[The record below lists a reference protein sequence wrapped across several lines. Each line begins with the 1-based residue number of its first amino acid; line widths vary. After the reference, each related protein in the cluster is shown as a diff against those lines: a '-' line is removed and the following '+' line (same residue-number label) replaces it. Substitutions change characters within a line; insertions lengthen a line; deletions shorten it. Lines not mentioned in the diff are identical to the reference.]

1 MSYFRKQKKHT
12 RAIYLNTDDAYYVND
27 DRTQFSFRIPPINI
41 EDESLL
47 YVRNTNTDYKTSGLS
62 VGKILQGFF
71 SATPYLSTYSI
82 PPNIIFTPQD
92 GKGTGASAIGILA
105 PSGLSGSS
113 SSTTTSVA
121 TVNAGSGYTG
131 SASSYVATAITPI
144 TGGSGATIT
153 SGTLTTATGSF
164 SPTGTLVAGSG
175 YTDVPTFNV
184 PLPPASVLAVF
195 GTVPYTASTG
205 TITAAPT
212 VSNPTLNGFY
222 NSTTFSAV
230 FVNNPIR
237 ATGFCQTNASG
248 AITSITV
255 ENSAD
260 NGFYSS
266 SFPITVLAVNGVLT
280 GSGGVGLT
288 ITPTYTNGR
297 CASIIVNTG
306 GSGYGV
312 NLVDA
317 PVVFSLPA
325 TPVQA
330 TITGGTT
337 SLGRLTAVSFGTGG
351 SGYYNPTISIITG
364 LVAPVQATYAPVFKI
379 ASLVNGFR
387 LLSYGRGYTK
397 PPTLTIDTTNR
408 VLSSGDFPATAEMTP
423 SYLVEPN
430 NYFTVKVEGFQFNRT
445 LYTNSDNKGTPTLAV
460 CSTNENVNNEDYV
473 ELVLPAQVI
482 NDFTLTVRDRDGS
495 GIDVNKNMTLLLSIE
510 ELDEAHT
517 HFKES
522 VRQQY
527 KSAPVYSIS

>member
-1 MSYFRKQKKHT
+1 MSYGKKQFKHT
-12 RAIYLNTDDAYYVND
+12 RAIFLNTEDAYYVNA
-27 DRTQFSFRIPPINI
+27 DRTQFNFRFAPINL

-71 SATPYLSTYSI
+71 SASSYQSTYSI
-82 PPNIIFTPQD
+82 PPSIIFTPSD

-121 TVNAGSGYTG
+121 VQVVGAGYTG
-131 SASSYVATAITPI
+131 ATSLYVANANTPL

-153 SGTLTTATGSF
+153 PTSISAITGGISG
-164 SPTGTLVAGSG
+164 GTLVAGSG
-175 YTDVPTFNV
+175 YSDVPTFNV
-184 PLPPASVLAVF
+184 PPPPASVLATFDV
-195 GTVPYTASTG
+195 VPHTASTG
-205 TITAAPT
+205 TITDVPN
-212 VSNPTLNGFY
+212 VLNPTLNGFY
-222 NSTTFSAV
+222 HSSLFTIGFQ
-230 FVNNPIR
+230 NNPIR

-248 AITSITV
+248 AITSITI

-266 SFPITVLAVNGVLT
+266 ASPITILAVNGVLT

-297 CASIIVNTG
+297 CASIIVNSG

-325 TPVQA
+325 TPVA
-330 TITGGTT
+330 GAITNKTI
-337 SLGRLTAVSFGTGG
+337 SLGRLTSITFGSGG
-351 SGYYNPTISIITG
+351 SGYYKPSIFIDPISI
-364 LVAPVQATYAPVFKI
+364 VPPVQASYEPVFKI

-387 LLSYGRGYTK
+387 LLTYGRGYTK
-397 PPTLTIDTTNR
+397 PPILTIDTTNR
-408 VLSSGDFPATAEMTP
+408 VVSSGDFPLIAEMTP

-430 NYFTVKVEGFQFNRT
+430 SYYTIKADGFQFNRT
-445 LYTNSDNKGTPTLAV
+445 LYTNTDNKGTPTLAV

-482 NDFTLTVRDRDGS
+482 NDINLTIKDKDGL
-495 GIDVNKNMTLLLSIE
+495 GVDVNKNMTLLLSIE
-510 ELDEAHT
+510 EIDEKHT
-517 HFKES
+517 YFKES
-522 VRQQY
+522 RRQEYPQ
-527 KSAPVYSIS
+527 APFSVS